1 MCATIT
7 DETQCEAHFTPQ
19 RTTMAAAQTHHGQ
32 HRYTY
37 RTCGRGQSEAGRFPG
52 PRPEI
57 HSFPMGGRSRRQ
69 TTRGLAG
76 GVMPAPVYS
85 PAVGRARLG
94 AGGHP
99 FRMNFI
105 DRNDDS
111 SRPSVAAGDAP
122 CTMMV
127 AGGELSRNS
136 LQWSLGAKMTARTP
150 MKPSTTNRQYV
161 AR

>member
-7 DETQCEAHFTPQ
+7 DETQCEAYFTPQ

-57 HSFPMGGRSRRQ
+57 HSFPLGGPSRRQ

-94 AGGHP
+94 GRRRSRLYDDGG
-99 FRMNFI
+99 RAENYRVI
-105 DRNDDS
+105 VYNR
-111 SRPSVAAGDAP
+111 A
-122 CTMMV
+122 
-127 AGGELSRNS
+127 
-136 LQWSLGAKMTARTP
+136 LGPR
-150 MKPSTTNRQYV
+150 
-161 AR
+161 